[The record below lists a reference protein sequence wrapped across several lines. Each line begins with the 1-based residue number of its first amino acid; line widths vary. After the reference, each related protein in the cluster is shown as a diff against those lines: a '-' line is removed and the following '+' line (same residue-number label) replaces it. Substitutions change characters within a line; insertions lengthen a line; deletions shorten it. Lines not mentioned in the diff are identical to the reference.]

1 MSRSTRERYERHH
14 DEGGRYG
21 FTFGG
26 EERLLLLRAALAG
39 SRRVLDLGCRDGTL
53 AQRLGLDP
61 AGVVGLD
68 IDGVALG
75 RARREKGLSVVQAD
89 LWAGLPVRSRS
100 VDAVLAGE
108 FLEHCPDPWS
118 VAREVAR
125 VLVPG
130 GVFVGSV
137 PNATRLKNRIRFATG
152 RPVEIDRTHL
162 HSFSPSSLVSCLGE
176 AGFDVSVRFCES
188 RFIRIWPSLVANT
201 MVFRAHLLSAAG

>member
-14 DEGGRYG
+14 EVGRRYG

-26 EERLLLLRAALAG
+26 EERMQLLRTALAA

-53 AQRLGLDP
+53 AERLGLDP
-61 AGVVGLD
+61 ARVVGLD

-75 RARREKGLSVVQAD
+75 RARREKGLAVVQAY
-89 LWAGLPVRSRS
+89 LWAGLPVGSRS

-108 FLEHCPDPWS
+108 FLEQCPDPWS

-125 VLVPG
+125 VLVPD

-137 PNATRLKNRIRFATG
+137 PNATRL
-152 RPVEIDRTHL
+152 
-162 HSFSPSSLVSCLGE
+162 
-176 AGFDVSVRFCES
+176 
-188 RFIRIWPSLVANT
+188 
-201 MVFRAHLLSAAG
+201 